1 MRPCS
6 SKSSLRRAPAAS
18 GERRPASAGAGSVVV
33 ALVFLALFIGFLAL
47 IVGIFAL
54 IVDVFALVVGVFAL
68 IVLIGFGLLDL
79 VLVVGHL
86 VLVIFDVG
94 HFGLVVVRRLGP
106 IL

>member
-33 ALVFLALFIGFLAL
+33 ALVFLALIIGFLAL
-47 IVGIFAL
+47 IVGI
-54 IVDVFALVVGVFAL
+54 FAL

-106 IL
+106 ILVLTLVVGVL